1 LRGNPVLLEL
11 AQLLEAGLDPATA
24 VSRIRADNSAD
35 TRALEQ
41 LGMTLRREGFGWD
54 IGPLLLGDLGP
65 GEPAREVLAELGIA
79 GQVRLAQED
88 RGVAFPDYQLWKPE
102 AYGGPYWRR
111 ERLKELFPQERDGL
125 DRYYRFY
132 DQVLDLVALARRVER
147 RRSRTTRLRAQLWLP
162 NAVLV
167 IMLAS
172 NVVRALAAGTELSVA
187 LLDAALVGIPV
198 FGIACAIV
206 AATAHDTIAWLR
218 MAWRTKLIDSSATLR
233 EYFNCTFFTLFA
245 WQANAGVD
253 LITGAT
259 TLAALIDDPR
269 YRQQVERYR
278 AALRR
283 GESVT
288 TALTGAGLLR
298 GGELNEVL
306 RVAEHAGR
314 IGSALEHYLV
324 AQGERLERITDI
336 VFAWL
341 PRAYYAVVFVLGG
354 LSLL

>member
-1 LRGNPVLLEL
+1 MRGNPVLLEL

-41 LGMTLRREGFGWD
+41 LGMTLRRGRSLAAGLAAAGYTGKLD
-54 IGPLLLGDLGP
+54 NAIIGV
-65 GEPAREVLAELGIA
+65 GEQTGKITTALR
-79 GQVRLAQED
+79 
-88 RGVAFPDYQLWKPE
+88 
-102 AYGGPYWRR
+102 
-111 ERLKELFPQERDGL
+111 
-125 DRYYRFY
+125 
-132 DQVLDLVALARRVER
+132 ALARRVER

>member
-1 LRGNPVLLEL
+1 MRGNPVLLEL

-41 LGMTLRREGFGWD
+41 LGMTLRRGRSLAAGLGAAGYTGKLD
-54 IGPLLLGDLGP
+54 NAIIGV
-65 GEPAREVLAELGIA
+65 GEQA
-79 GQVRLAQED
+79 GKITTALR
-88 RGVAFPDYQLWKPE
+88 
-102 AYGGPYWRR
+102 
-111 ERLKELFPQERDGL
+111 
-125 DRYYRFY
+125 
-132 DQVLDLVALARRVER
+132 ALARRVER
-147 RRSRTTRLRAQLWLP
+147 RRRRTTRLRAQLWLP

-172 NVVRALAAGTELSVA
+172 NVVRALAAGTELSGA
-187 LLDAALVGIPV
+187 LLDAAVVGIPV
-198 FGIACAIV
+198 FGIAYAIV

-218 MAWRTKLIDSSATLR
+218 MAWRTQLIDSSATLR
-233 EYFNCTFFTLFA
+233 EYFTSTFFTLFA

-253 LITGAT
+253 FITGAT

-298 GGELNEVL
+298 GSELTEVL
-306 RVAEHAGR
+306 RTAEHAGR

-324 AQGERLERITDI
+324 AQGERLERITDT

-341 PRAYYAVVFVLGG
+341 PRAYYAIVFVLGG